1 MKTQNKLPIMPA
13 ISLAFLNYKRHLQ
26 KEILPYGITLKQFYV
41 LRQLKRKGVLNPSE
55 IADMLYCDR
64 PTATVVIKNME
75 KQDWVK
81 RELDPDDSRRIRV
94 TLKPAGQAKM
104 KEIVRKL
111 TDSKKE
117 SFEPLSC
124 FTSREKD
131 QFTKLL
137 AKLNLHLKEQVNQR
151 TKEET
156 SSATG

>member
-1 MKTQNKLPIMPA
+1 MSQRKKWPTMHA
-13 ISLAFLNYKRHLQ
+13 ISIAFLTLKRYRQ
-26 KEILPYGITLKQFYV
+26 KEVLPYGITLKQFYV
-41 LRQLKRKGVLNPSE
+41 LQQLKKEGVLNPSE
-55 IADMLYCDR
+55 IAEMLFCDR

-75 KQDWVK
+75 KQGWVK

-111 TDSKKE
+111 ADSKKE

-124 FTSREKD
+124 FTNREKD

-137 AKLNLHLKEQVNQR
+137 AKLNLHLKEQVNWR
-151 TKEET
+151 KREEP
-156 SSATG
+156 SSATQ

>member
-1 MKTQNKLPIMPA
+1 MSPKNKWPIMHA
-13 ISLAFLNYKRHLQ
+13 IGIAFLTLKHFRQ
-26 KEILPYGITLKQFYV
+26 KEVLPYGITLKQFYV

-94 TLKPAGQAKM
+94 TLKPIGQAKM

-111 TDSKKE
+111 TDSQKE

-124 FTSREKD
+124 FTSREKE

-137 AKLNLHLKEQVNQR
+137 AKLNLHLKEQVNRQ
-151 TKEET
+151 TKDER
-156 SSATG
+156 SSATE